1 MSVRKSEDVQKEKI
15 ERGQVIQNG
24 SDGAV
29 LEEHATERQLAQVL
43 THSLPPLKCVDEVWY
58 VYQSGYW
65 KKTDKTLYKPRAL
78 SIQHERSRKARRAAG
93 ILSHVEYEHQIDQAL
108 LRSFHYM
115 TDAGEILLNCQNG
128 ILCVT
133 EKEVKLLP
141 HVQDCN
147 FTGQIAAAYEPAVDA
162 PIFNRVLNDA
172 LPDQSDVLLFQVFAG
187 SILLPD
193 CRFEATLV
201 CYGPTGTA
209 KSTLASGIKAALG
222 PDIITNLT
230 LQQICDPKCFH
241 LHKLQSAAVN
251 IATELNA
258 LAVSSENF
266 KRLVS
271 GEAVDA
277 DRKYLN
283 SVNLETTCKLW
294 FLTNELP
301 KFVSGTDAEL
311 RRLRFLRFVQR
322 NWTVDTS
329 LKARI
334 QNERNGV
341 FTFMVDGL
349 RKALPLSEMPFGS
362 ENSIRT
368 RARFKVQNDPLS
380 AFVEACCV
388 LHPEKEESK
397 DYLSNAYSDFCRE
410 NGIPAPSSPEPFF
423 RRLYERYPVQSV
435 RRRNNNE
442 RVQKVVGIALN
453 DD

>member
-1 MSVRKSEDVQKEKI
+1 MSVRNSEDVREKKI
-15 ERGQVIQNG
+15 AAGQVILNG

-43 THSLPPLKCVDEVWY
+43 GAALPPLKCVGQVWY
-58 VYQSGYW
+58 VYENGCW
-65 KKTDKTLYKPRAL
+65 KKTDRNLYKPLAL
-78 SIQHERSRKARRAAG
+78 KIQHERSRKARRAEG
-93 ILSHVEYEHQIDQAL
+93 VLSHVEFEHQIEQAS

-115 TDAGEILLNCQNG
+115 TQAGEILLNCQNG

-133 EKEVKLLP
+133 EKEVKIRP
-141 HVQDCN
+141 HVQECN
-147 FTGQIAAAYEPAVDA
+147 FTGQIAAAYEPAAGA

-172 LPDQSDVLLFQVFAG
+172 LPDQNDVLLFQVFTG

-193 CRFEATLV
+193 SRFEATLV

-222 PDIITNLT
+222 ADIITNLT

-266 KRLVS
+266 KRIVS
-271 GEAVDA
+271 GEALDA

-283 SVNLETTCKLW
+283 SVNLETSCKLW

-311 RRLRFLRFVQR
+311 RRLRFLRFIQR
-322 NWTVDTS
+322 DWTVDTS

-334 QNERNGV
+334 QNEKNGV

-362 ENSIRT
+362 ENSIKARE
-368 RARFKVQNDPLS
+368 RFKVQNDPLG
-380 AFVEACCV
+380 AFIDACCV
-388 LHPEKEESK
+388 LDPDKEESK
-397 DYLSNAYSDFCRE
+397 DYLSNAYNDFCRE
-410 NGIPAPSSPEPFF
+410 NGIPAPASPEPFF
-423 RRLYERYPVQSV
+423 RKLYERYPVQSLAQ
-435 RRRNNNE
+435 
-442 RVQKVVGIALN
+442 QKTEFGFTK
-453 DD
+453 